1 MSINYAAGLSDYPHK
16 GKCGQAEKI
25 DPPEEVDRKVLELAD
40 LVRASK
46 YMVIHT
52 GAGVSTA
59 AGIPDFRGP
68 NGVWTMEQKGLTPKF
83 NITFEDAR
91 PTATHMAMLGL
102 YREGLLKHLVSQN
115 VDGLHIR
122 SGFPRDKLSELHGNM
137 FIEECERCGK
147 QYVRGHT
154 VGTMGLKYTGKICDV
169 VKARGLR
176 GCRGKLKDTILDWE
190 DSLPERDLTLA
201 EKACRNA
208 DLTITLGTTLQIK
221 PSGSLPLLT
230 KRNGGKLVI
239 VNLQPTQLDK
249 QADLRIYGYV
259 DDVVTKLMGHLGVM
273 VPMWDGPTV
282 AESSFSRPH
291 NTATNTKVEATDSA
305 VNCKRE
311 RVSETVNF
319 AANLKRENH
328 SSDFVEAKKKIVKK
342 ETNISTS

>member
-59 AGIPDFRGP
+59 AGIPDFR
-68 NGVWTMEQKGLTPKF
+68 
-83 NITFEDAR
+83 
-91 PTATHMAMLGL
+91 
-102 YREGLLKHLVSQN
+102 
-115 VDGLHIR
+115 
-122 SGFPRDKLSELHGNM
+122 DKLSELHGNM

-147 QYVRGHT
+147 QYVRDHT

-273 VPMWDGPTV
+273 VPTWDGPTV

-291 NTATNTKVEATDSA
+291 STATNTKMEATDSA

-311 RVSETVNF
+311 RASETVNC

-328 SSDFVEAKKKIVKK
+328 GDFVEAKKKIAKK
-342 ETNISTS
+342 ETNMSTS